1 MALAIFAIDILII
14 LSMAS
19 LEIERV
25 VEELKALIVQ
35 GGISQKAVLTL
46 PEAVVYTG
54 RSQSNLY
61 KLVSQGKLPASKPE
75 GKILYFERVKLEA
88 WMLRNPIRTT
98 DEIEQEAI
106 SRVTF
111 PGNKSKKFDRK

>member
-1 MALAIFAIDILII
+1 MQA
-14 LSMAS
+14 
-19 LEIERV
+19 LEIEKLI
-25 VEELKALIVQ
+25 EELRTLILQ
-35 GGISQKAVLTL
+35 GRLSQKAVLTL
-46 PEAVVYTG
+46 PEAVSYTG

-61 KLVSQGKLPASKPE
+61 KLVSQGKVPASKSE
-75 GKILYFERVKLEA
+75 GKMLYFDRVKLEA

-111 PGNKSKKFDRK
+111 PGNKSKKYK